1 MSEIG
6 CGPLALGTRR
16 SHRQLLH
23 AAADRFQGFE
33 RVEHEI
39 QHQLLQLN
47 PIGEDG
53 REIGGQH
60 HIEGHVLTRR
70 VAVEQA
76 KHLSD
81 DLVEIEPHSQW
92 PSA

>member
-1 MSEIG
+1 MPQQNRRGRSRCRNLDG
-6 CGPLALGTRR
+6 GPLALGTRR

-39 QHQLLQLN
+39 QQQLLQLN

-60 HIEGHVLTRR
+60 HIEGHVLT
-70 VAVEQA
+70 AG
-76 KHLSD
+76 
-81 DLVEIEPHSQW
+81 
-92 PSA
+92 